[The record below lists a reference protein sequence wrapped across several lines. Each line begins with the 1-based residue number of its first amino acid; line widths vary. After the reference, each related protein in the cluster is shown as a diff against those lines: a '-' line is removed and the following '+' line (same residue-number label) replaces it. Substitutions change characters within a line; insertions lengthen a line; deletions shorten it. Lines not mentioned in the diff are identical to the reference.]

1 MARKHTAENGDMQ
14 NRKFNSYGKEHTLPF
29 LLEQE
34 RNNTMATTYKSPDYD
49 DKKYR
54 SGVNTDYYTK
64 AVDAYRKQQEQNRAT
79 QLAAAQKTQQSAL
92 KQAYITRLQNQQKL
106 QQGLATSGIR
116 GGATE
121 TANIR
126 LANQYGLDRNNA
138 NTNYTNSVN
147 DINRSIDQNISDY
160 QSDMESRA
168 EEYRQNMAQAK
179 WQADREDSLNEYNS
193 VADYWNNYYMDYY
206 SGAAKKN
213 LDKYLK
219 KAKTNYK
226 KAKTDSAKLRY
237 LQQIRAIQ
245 ARRGVIANK

>member
-1 MARKHTAENGDMQ
+1 MMAI
-14 NRKFNSYGKEHTLPF
+14 
-29 LLEQE
+29 
-34 RNNTMATTYKSPDYD
+34 TYKSPDYD

-54 SGVNTDYYTK
+54 SGVNTSYYTQ
-64 AVDAYRKQQEQNRAT
+64 AVDAYKNQQEQNRAT

-106 QQGLATSGIR
+106 QQSLATSGIR

-160 QSDMESRA
+160 QGDMESRA

-179 WQADREDSLNEYNS
+179 WQADREDSLNEFNS
-193 VADYWNNYYMDYY
+193 AADYWNNYYTDYY
-206 SGAAKKN
+206 SGVSKKN
-213 LDKYLK
+213 LNKYLK
-219 KAKTNYK
+219 KAKANYK
-226 KAKTDSAKLRY
+226 KAKTDTAKLRY

>member
-1 MARKHTAENGDMQ
+1 
-14 NRKFNSYGKEHTLPF
+14 
-29 LLEQE
+29 
-34 RNNTMATTYKSPDYD
+34 MATTYQAPDYD

-64 AVDAYRKQQEQNRAT
+64 AVDTYKNQQEQNRAT
-79 QLAAAQKTQQSAL
+79 QLAAAQKAQQSAL

-106 QQGLATSGIR
+106 QQSLATSGIR

-138 NTNYTNSVN
+138 NTNYSNSVN
-147 DINRSIDQNISDY
+147 DINRSIDQNIADY
-160 QSDMESRA
+160 QGDMESRA
-168 EEYRQNMAQAK
+168 EEYRHNMAQAK
-179 WQADREDSLNEYNS
+179 WQAEREDSLNEYNS
-193 VADYWNNYYMDYY
+193 VADYWNNYYTDYY
-206 SGAAKKN
+206 SGASKKN
-213 LDKYLK
+213 LNKYLK
-219 KAKTNYK
+219 KAKANYK
-226 KAKTDSAKLRY
+226 KAKTDTAKLRY

>member
-1 MARKHTAENGDMQ
+1 
-14 NRKFNSYGKEHTLPF
+14 
-29 LLEQE
+29 
-34 RNNTMATTYKSPDYD
+34 MATTYKAPDYD

-54 SGVNTDYYTK
+54 SGVNTDYYTQ

-106 QQGLATSGIR
+106 QQSLATSGIR

-147 DINRSIDQNISDY
+147 DINRSIDQNIADY

-206 SGAAKKN
+206 SGASKKN

-219 KAKTNYK
+219 AANANYQ
-226 KAKTDSAKLRY
+226 KAKTDSDKLRY

>member
-1 MARKHTAENGDMQ
+1 MA
-14 NRKFNSYGKEHTLPF
+14 L
-29 LLEQE
+29 
-34 RNNTMATTYKSPDYD
+34 TYKAPDYD
-49 DKKYR
+49 DEKYR
-54 SGVNTDYYTK
+54 SGVNTSFYDK
-64 AVDAYRKQQEQNRAT
+64 AVENYKNQQEQNRAT

-92 KQAYITRLQNQQKL
+92 KQAYITRLQNQKKL
-106 QQGLATSGIR
+106 QQGLAASGIR

-147 DINRSIDQNISDY
+147 DINRSIDQNIADY

-179 WQADREDSLNEYNS
+179 WQADREDALKEYNS
-193 VADYWNNYYMDYY
+193 VADYWNNYYTDYY
-206 SGAAKKN
+206 SGASKKN
-213 LDKYLK
+213 LNKYLK

>member
-1 MARKHTAENGDMQ
+1 MSVTYTAPQ
-14 NRKFNSYGKEHTLPF
+14 
-29 LLEQE
+29 
-34 RNNTMATTYKSPDYD
+34 YD
-49 DKKYR
+49 EKKYR
-54 SGVNTDYYTK
+54 AGTNTDYYTQ
-64 AVDAYRKQQEQNRAT
+64 AVETYKNQQEQNRAT

-106 QQGLATSGIR
+106 QQSLATSGIR

-138 NTNYTNSVN
+138 NTNYVNSVN
-147 DINRSIDQNISDY
+147 DINKSIDRNIADY

-179 WQADREDSLNEYNS
+179 WQADREDSLNEFNS
-193 VADYWNNYYMDYY
+193 VADYWNNYYTDYY
-206 SGAAKKN
+206 SGASKKN
-213 LDKYLK
+213 LNKYLK
-219 KAKTNYK
+219 KAKANYK
-226 KAKTDSAKLRY
+226 KAKTDTAKLRY

>member
-1 MARKHTAENGDMQ
+1 MAI
-14 NRKFNSYGKEHTLPF
+14 
-29 LLEQE
+29 
-34 RNNTMATTYKSPDYD
+34 TYKSPDYD
-49 DKKYR
+49 DEKYR
-54 SGVNTDYYTK
+54 SGVNTSFYDK
-64 AVDAYRKQQEQNRAT
+64 AVDTYRKQQEQNRAT

-92 KQAYITRLQNQQKL
+92 KQAYITRLQNQKKL

-147 DINRSIDQNISDY
+147 DINRSIDQNIADY
-160 QSDMESRA
+160 QGDMESRA

-193 VADYWNNYYMDYY
+193 VADYWNNYYTDYY
-206 SGAAKKN
+206 SGASKKK

-226 KAKTDSAKLRY
+226 KAKTDTAKLKY

>member
-1 MARKHTAENGDMQ
+1 MKMAI
-14 NRKFNSYGKEHTLPF
+14 
-29 LLEQE
+29 
-34 RNNTMATTYKSPDYD
+34 TYKAPEYD
-49 DKKYR
+49 DEKYR
-54 SGVNTDYYTK
+54 SGVNTDYYTQ

-106 QQGLATSGIR
+106 QQSLATSGIR

-138 NTNYTNSVN
+138 NTNYTGSVN

-179 WQADREDSLNEYNS
+179 WQAEREDSLNEYNS

-206 SGAAKKN
+206 SGVAKKN

-219 KAKTNYK
+219 EAKANYE
-226 KAKTDSAKLRY
+226 KATTDSDKLRY
-237 LQQIRAIQ
+237 LQQIRAVQ